1 VVVINRMR
9 TVDKLPA
16 ANILLDTVLARAGK
30 CTREALVFPLH
41 QRLPQ

>member
-1 VVVINRMR
+1 MVVINGMR

-41 QRLPQ
+41 QGLSQ